1 MFTGNPTK
9 LFDLNLSPGVAVL
22 QGSGLGGTSLINAN
36 AALMC
41 EPRIF
46 EDPVNIWSFLYL
58 KCQLAVELP
67 HIH

>member
-46 EDPVNIWSFLYL
+46 EDPVNI
-58 KCQLAVELP
+58 
-67 HIH
+67 